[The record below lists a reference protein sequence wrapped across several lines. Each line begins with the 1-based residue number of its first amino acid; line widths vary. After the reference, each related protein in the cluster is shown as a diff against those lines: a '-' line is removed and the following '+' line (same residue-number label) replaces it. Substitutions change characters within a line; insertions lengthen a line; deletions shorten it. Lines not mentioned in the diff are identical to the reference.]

1 MPANILNLPSYTVT
15 ALQENEHDYHIDA
28 VAKDRPERCPHCHS
42 NNLVGFG
49 RREQMVK
56 DLPMHGKRVGLYVET
71 KRFQCRSCTKTFYE
85 SLPDVDEKRMMTSR
99 LAVWVGKQAIKRTF
113 ASIAE
118 DVGIN
123 EGTVRSVFRDY
134 INELERTVR
143 FDTPKWMGIDE
154 IHLIKPRGVI
164 TNIENNTVVELLA
177 NRNKEAIIKYL
188 SQLDGKQHIQYVTMD
203 MWRPYKDAVEEVL
216 PKANIVI
223 DKFHVV
229 KMANEA
235 FEHVRKS
242 FRGSLTPKQR
252 RGLMHD
258 RFILLKR
265 ESELNVKE
273 VSLVSSWLNNYPE
286 LGEAYRLKEEFFN
299 LYQANSKHEALLM
312 FADWEKSVTPN
323 VRVAFADLIKAWRNW
338 QPYILNYFDHPVTN
352 TYTES
357 LNNLIRVMD
366 KLGRGYSFEALRAKI
381 LFAEGAFK
389 KQLISPKLERRNT
402 PDYAT
407 IGFARV
413 DDLRSYQPE
422 QPQKETPQDALS
434 STFGENHL
442 VNYGVDISILVSM
455 IENGEI

>member
-28 VAKDRPERCPHCHS
+28 VANDSPKRCPHCKS
-42 NNLVGFG
+42 DNLVGFG

-71 KRFQCRSCTKTFYE
+71 KRFQCRSCDKTFYE

-99 LAVWVGKQAIKRTF
+99 LSAWVGKQAIKRTF

-177 NRNKEAIIKYL
+177 NRNKETVIKYL
-188 SQLDGKQHIQYVTMD
+188 SQLDGHEQIQYVTMD
-203 MWRPYKDAVEEVL
+203 MWQPYKDAVEDVL
-216 PKANIVI
+216 PQAKIVI

-235 FEHVRKS
+235 LERVRKS
-242 FRGSLTPKQR
+242 FRESLTPKQR

-265 ESELNVKE
+265 ESELNEKE
-273 VSLVSSWLNNYPE
+273 VSLVANWLNNYPE
-286 LGEAYRLKEEFFN
+286 LGEAYRLKEDFFN

-323 VRVAFADLIKAWRNW
+323 VRDAFADLIKAWRNW
-338 QPYILNYFDHPVTN
+338 QPYILNYFEHPVTN
-352 TYTES
+352 AYTES
-357 LNNLIRVMD
+357 LNSLIRVMD
-366 KLGRGYSFEALRAKI
+366 RLGRGYSFEALRAKI

-389 KQLISPKLERRNT
+389 NQLIRPKFERRYT

-407 IGFARV
+407 IGYARNDDFA
-413 DDLRSYQPE
+413 SYQHE
-422 QPQKETPQDALS
+422 TPQKETPQGAFS
-434 STFGENHL
+434 STFGEIHL
-442 VNYGVDISILVSM
+442 VNYGVDISTLVSM